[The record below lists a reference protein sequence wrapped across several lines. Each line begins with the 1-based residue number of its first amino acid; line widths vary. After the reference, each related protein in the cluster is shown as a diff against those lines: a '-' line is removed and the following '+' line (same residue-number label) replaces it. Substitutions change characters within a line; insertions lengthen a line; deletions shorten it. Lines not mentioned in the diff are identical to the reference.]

1 MDASLA
7 TPLVDSGAVL
17 ARFRAARWALGRSV
31 LLMRA
36 GVAVAMVVVAA
47 RPSGGA
53 RESGW
58 DVAIFAAYLVWAVAT
73 GALGRRL
80 FTAVERQPGWL
91 WAEQALCVG
100 LVVVGGGARVI
111 ALYACALPIIIA
123 TVFVSPRRALAL
135 ATADAVV
142 IALVLGGASLAGVRA
157 GTEPVHTTEW
167 PLGLVGLY
175 IAIGLFGYVRRL
187 FAALEQTGIAYQA
200 RSEEVA
206 AAVSAEAR
214 TQTRV
219 AALADV
225 AGRIGGVIPD
235 LQAHLHDLRR
245 RRPLDPAWQ
254 AECDELERLVRHAG
268 TGLDELSAYAPAG
281 GGTTQTISAALAA
294 AVGRV
299 RLLGADA
306 DISVSAAGCDV
317 PVAATAAAA
326 LGRFAEE
333 AVWNAH
339 KHGGSPI
346 TVTAAVDGGEASVTI
361 RDSGSGFDPA
371 PETPRLGLASLARDA
386 ALLGGQ
392 VHIDA
397 APGHPVTV
405 HLGFPAEQHG

>member
-7 TPLVDSGAVL
+7 TPLIDSGAVL
-17 ARFRAARWALGRSV
+17 ARFRAARWALGRAV
-31 LLMRA
+31 LLVRA
-36 GVAVAMVVVAA
+36 GVAAAMVVVAA
-47 RPSGGA
+47 RPSGGT
-53 RESGW
+53 REAGW
-58 DVAIFAAYLVWAVAT
+58 DVAVFALYLAWAVAT
-73 GALGRRL
+73 GAFGRRL
-80 FTAVERQPGWL
+80 YGVVERRPGWL
-91 WAEQALCVG
+91 WVDQALCVG

-111 ALYACALPIIIA
+111 ALYACALPVIIA

-142 IALVLGGASLAGVRA
+142 VSLVLGGAALAGVRA

-175 IAIGLFGYVRRL
+175 IGIGLFGYVRRL
-187 FAALEQTGIAYQA
+187 FTALGQTGIAYQA

-206 AAVSAEAR
+206 AAVADEAR

-235 LQAHLHDLRR
+235 LQARLGDLRG

-254 AECDELERLVRHAG
+254 EECDQLDRLVRHAG
-268 TGLDELSAYAPAG
+268 TSLDELSGYAPG
-281 GGTTQTISAALAA
+281 GPAAAQTIAAALAA
-294 AVGRV
+294 AVGRA
-299 RLLGADA
+299 RLLGAEA
-306 DISVSAAGCDV
+306 DVSVAAGCEL
-317 PVAATAAAA
+317 PLAATIAAA

-346 TVTAAVDGGEASVTI
+346 TVSARVDGGEVAVTI
-361 RDSGSGFDPA
+361 RDSGAGFDPGSDTA
-371 PETPRLGLASLARDA
+371 RLGLESLRRDA
-386 ALLGGQ
+386 AVLGGRL
-392 VHIDA
+392 HIDA
-397 APGHPVTV
+397 APGRPVTV
-405 HLGFPAEQHG
+405 RLAFPVGQRG

>member
-7 TPLVDSGAVL
+7 TPLIDSGAVL
-17 ARFRAARWALGRSV
+17 ARFRAARWALGRAV

-36 GVAVAMVVVAA
+36 GVAAAMVVVAA
-47 RPSGGA
+47 RPSGGTRDA
-53 RESGW
+53 GW
-58 DVAIFAAYLVWAVAT
+58 DVALFAGYLVWAVAT

-80 FTAVERQPGWL
+80 FAVVERRPGWL
-91 WAEQALCVG
+91 WVEQALCVG
-100 LVVVGGGARVI
+100 LVVAGGGARVI
-111 ALYACALPIIIA
+111 ALYACALPVIIA

-142 IALVLGGASLAGVRA
+142 VALVLGGAALAGVRA

-175 IAIGLFGYVRRL
+175 IGIGLFGYVRRL
-187 FAALEQTGIAYQA
+187 FTALERTGIAYQA

-206 AAVSAEAR
+206 AAVAAEAR

-235 LQAHLHDLRR
+235 LQAHLADLRG

-254 AECDELERLVRHAG
+254 AECDQLDRLVRHAG
-268 TGLDELSAYAPAG
+268 SSLDELSGYAPGAAEAG
-281 GGTTQTISAALAA
+281 QTIAAALWAA
-294 AVGRV
+294 AGRV
-299 RLLGADA
+299 RLLAAGA

-317 PVAATAAAA
+317 PVTATAAAA

-333 AVWNAH
+333 AVWNAF

-346 TVTAAVDGGEASVTI
+346 SVTAAVDGGVARVTI
-361 RDSGSGFDPA
+361 RDSGAGFDPG
-371 PETPRLGLASLARDA
+371 PETPRLGLASLRRDA
-386 ALLGGQ
+386 AILGGRLE
-392 VHIDA
+392 IDA
-397 APGHPVTV
+397 APGRPVTV
-405 HLGFPAEQHG
+405 GLAFPAGQHG